1 MREWSLDAEF
11 KIYKDIH
18 RMTILQA
25 KLITYYRTVQES
37 GIKIPFF
44 MLESPEKRAERE
56 VQELFDKDK
65 ETFNALYE
73 KAWAQYAE
81 CLP

>member
-1 MREWSLDAEF
+1 MKEWSLEDEF
-11 KIYKDIH
+11 KIYRDMHKIS
-18 RMTILQA
+18 ILQA
-25 KLITYYRTVQES
+25 KLIAYYRTIQES

-44 MLESPEKRAERE
+44 MLESPEKRAEIE

-65 ETFNALYE
+65 ETFDSLYE
-73 KAWAQYAE
+73 KAWEQYAE

>member
-1 MREWSLDAEF
+1 MIKWSLEDEF
-11 KIYKDIH
+11 KIYADIH
-18 RMTILQA
+18 KTAILQA
-25 KLITYYRTVQES
+25 KMTTYYRAIQES
-37 GIKIPFF
+37 GITIPFF

-65 ETFNALYE
+65 DAFNALYE
-73 KAWAQYAE
+73 QAWAQYAE

>member
-1 MREWSLDAEF
+1 
-11 KIYKDIH
+11 
-18 RMTILQA
+18 
-25 KLITYYRTVQES
+25 
-37 GIKIPFF
+37 

-73 KAWAQYAE
+73 QAWAQYAE

>member
-1 MREWSLDAEF
+1 MQELSLEF
-11 KIYKDIH
+11 EFEIYKDIH
-18 RMTILQA
+18 RMAILQA

-37 GIKIPFF
+37 GITIPFF

-56 VQELFDKDK
+56 VQDLFDKDK